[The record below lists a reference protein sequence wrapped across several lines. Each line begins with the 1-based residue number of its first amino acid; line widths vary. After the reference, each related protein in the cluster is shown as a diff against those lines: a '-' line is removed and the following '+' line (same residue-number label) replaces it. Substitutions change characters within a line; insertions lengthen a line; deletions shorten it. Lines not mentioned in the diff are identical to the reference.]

1 MVTNTTMI
9 EALIPRTKKR
19 TFLSQGA
26 LIFGGSLLI
35 AVCAKIKIPL
45 LPVPVTMQTFAVLII
60 ASLLGSRR
68 GVLTVLLYLT
78 EGALGLPVFA
88 ADTGVLTFVGP
99 TAGYLVGFVFA
110 AYLVGLLAEKG
121 WDRKPATTCVAMV
134 LGNLVIY
141 TFGLYWLWVL
151 MTIGRIP
158 ESSQGLLAVGLYP
171 FLLGDI
177 LKIILAVCLLPSAW
191 KLLELIHPPKSK

>member
-45 LPVPVTMQTFAVLII
+45 LPVPVTMQMFAVLII

-68 GVLTVLLYLT
+68 GALTVLLYLS

-110 AYLVGLLAEKG
+110 AYLVGLNPAGRPGEVTLPLSDLNQVQLAMSSEKEPSLECG
-121 WDRKPATTCVAMV
+121 SHAV
-134 LGNLVIY
+134 LKMPPLSYGIY
-141 TFGLYWLWVL
+141 TLS
-151 MTIGRIP
+151 II
-158 ESSQGLLAVGLYP
+158 
-171 FLLGDI
+171 DC
-177 LKIILAVCLLPSAW
+177 KIIDLNTIRTPIFFWQC
-191 KLLELIHPPKSK
+191 IINF